1 MILVIVWLGSI
12 PGKNEIW
19 EAIYSVIMKNKRKK
33 KKRVREK
40 KSSISLSSN
49 SREYSLLWCST
60 LKENAIT
67 EQVTV
72 LLPNSGSRLIWLTD
86 WLMAH
91 VMQQKK

>member
-1 MILVIVWLGSI
+1 MRNYYVLLMILVIVWLGSI
-12 PGKNEIW
+12 PGKK
-19 EAIYSVIMKNKRKK
+19 AIYSVIMKNKRK

-49 SREYSLLWCST
+49 SKEYSLLWCST

-72 LLPNSGSRLIWLTD
+72 LLPNSGSRL
-86 WLMAH
+86 
-91 VMQQKK
+91 